1 MKSGT
6 IETAVRFSPDLQARQ
21 DQGEL
26 IALTTIFYDP
36 GTDRLEYYFPT
47 NLTEAEAIAMLR
59 RFKCFPK
66 T

>member
-1 MKSGT
+1 MRTTTESTVK
-6 IETAVRFSPDLQARQ
+6 FSPDLQARQ

-26 IALTTIFYDP
+26 IALATIFYDP
-36 GTDRLEYYFPT
+36 GTDRLEYYFPE
-47 NLTEAEAIAMLR
+47 NLTEQEAIAMLR